1 MGSSNR
7 QKEYEASLKSIETE
21 NYLDRIFYRPIGFQ
35 IARLLR
41 NTGITPNQITILS
54 IFVGVAAGIMFYY
67 PVLSYTLIGILL
79 LVCANI
85 LDCVDGQLA
94 RLTGI
99 KSEIGRILDGLAGDF
114 WFVTIYVAL
123 AWRLMNEYG
132 TPWFFL
138 LAVMSGLSHLVQANI
153 TDYYKTL
160 HLYFIDK
167 EKGKEFESLEAV
179 KEKQRNMPSGI
190 NKFFF
195 RLYVYYS
202 TLQIRLTPQLQKMLA
217 ALKASYGDDIP
228 DDIRL
233 RFRKK
238 SNKLM
243 KRYLDL
249 MTFNGRTVVMFIF
262 LLTGYVWLYFL
273 YEFIVLNIILFVS
286 IRKYE
291 QLSAELL
298 TPDASSD
305 KKDRS

>member
-114 WFVTIYVAL
+114 WFATIYVAL

>member
-233 RFRKK
+233 WFRKK

>member
-114 WFVTIYVAL
+114 WFATIYVAL

-291 QLSAELL
+291 QLSVELL